1 MAGNH
6 DHTGADC
13 PCKYTGKVE
22 VGGNGPKVSLTRV
35 IGGER
40 DDMQPPKYGGE
51 AGRRTDLRPERQSA
65 GTRDSNKGK
74 K

>member
-6 DHTGADC
+6 DHMGDSC
-13 PCKYTGKVE
+13 PCRYTGKVE
-22 VGGNGPKVSLTRV
+22 VGGNGPKVGLARV

-40 DDMQPPKYGGE
+40 PDMVAPKYGGE
-51 AGRRTDLRPERQSA
+51 AGRRTDLRPERKSA